1 MTHTATLTATLAADN
16 PTDLLAVFDFHAVP
30 FTREITTTDDHLRL
44 PFLDEA
50 FAGLLSA
57 LARMSAAL
65 TAPAGTG
72 KTALLRRLRSGL
84 PEARYHV
91 HDVKVTRLSRRDMC
105 REIAVACGAAHA
117 GSYPIRARRLRP
129 RLRSRRRS

>member
-1 MTHTATLTATLAADN
+1 M
-16 PTDLLAVFDFHAVP
+16 
-30 FTREITTTDDHLRL
+30 

-50 FAGLLSA
+50 LAGLLSAA

-65 TAPAGTG
+65 IAPAGTG

-91 HDVKVTRLSRRDMC
+91 HYVKVAGLSKRDMC
-105 REIAVACGAAHA
+105 REIAVACGAAPA
-117 GSYPIRARRLRP
+117 GSYPMLVRRLRP